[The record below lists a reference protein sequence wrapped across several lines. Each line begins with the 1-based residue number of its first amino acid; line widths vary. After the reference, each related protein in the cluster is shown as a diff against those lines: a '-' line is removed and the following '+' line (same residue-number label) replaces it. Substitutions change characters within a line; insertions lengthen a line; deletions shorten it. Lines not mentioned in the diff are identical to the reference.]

1 MIRTQAWV
9 IRRGVDASPAAL
21 QLEELE
27 LSELQ
32 ADEVLVAPIYGCW
45 EGNMSHAMRRK
56 PVDICRLRLEDRVV
70 LGNSGVVRVLA
81 TGRDIGD
88 LQEGDACV
96 LMPIGATDK
105 HGYLTRV
112 FGYDTPGTVGLLAKR
127 TKTKRQ
133 QLFRIPPD
141 CPHDLKQWAA
151 TSIRYATAWDNWKV
165 AFGTYRLQMSE
176 ADDPAPWVWGWGG
189 GVVLATLQLAA
200 RAGCQVAMI
209 ASSDA
214 RLAQIEA
221 SGIVPVDRRNF
232 ADLQFDAARLD
243 SDQAYRERYLRSERT
258 FLREVN
264 RITDG
269 RKVAVFV
276 DNIGTPVY
284 RATMRALARQGVI
297 TTTGWDRGGLLTT
310 QRIEACMNRH
320 QHVCTHGVR
329 VSEGM
334 AACDYMAKSDW
345 VPPMPTD
352 ITTWDEIPKLAERF
366 GNGEVDSYFPLFEV
380 NPELA

>member
-1 MIRTQAWV
+1 MIRTEAWV
-9 IRRGVDASPAAL
+9 IRRGEDSAPA
-21 QLEELE
+21 ELE
-27 LSELQ
+27 LEDLELSDLQ
-32 ADEVLVAPIYGCW
+32 PDELLVAPIYGCW
-45 EGNMSHAMRRK
+45 EGNMSHALRRK

-70 LGNSGVVRVLA
+70 LGNSGVVRVIA
-81 TGRDIGD
+81 TGREVTDI
-88 LQEGDACV
+88 QEGDACV

-105 HGYLTRV
+105 HGFLTRV
-112 FGYDTPGTVGLLAKR
+112 FGYDTPGSVGLLAKR

-141 CPHDLKQWAA
+141 CPHHLKQWAA

-165 AFGTYRLQMSE
+165 AFGTYRLQMTE
-176 ADDPAPWVWGWGG
+176 ADDPEPWVWGWGG

-200 RAGCQVAMI
+200 RAGCKVAMI

-221 SGIVPVDRRNF
+221 CGIQPVDRRTF
-232 ADLQFDAARLD
+232 ADLQYDAARLET
-243 SDQAYRERYLRSERT
+243 DQAYRERYLTSERT
-258 FLREVN
+258 FLRAVN

-269 RKVAVFV
+269 RKVAVFI

-297 TTTGWDRGGLLTT
+297 TTTGWDRGALLSTN
-310 QRIEACMNRH
+310 RIEVCMNRQ

-329 VSEGM
+329 THEAM
-334 AACDYMAKSDW
+334 AACAFMAASDW
-345 VPPMPTD
+345 VPPMPTE
-352 ITTWDEIPKLAERF
+352 IWSWSEIPRLAARF
-366 GNGEVDSYFPLFEV
+366 GNGEVETYFPLFEV